1 MSEGFDEKPDD
12 EKNKIPI
19 ADTTGFL
26 TKDEERRFI
35 IDQNTQLNLK
45 TMDWFAKD
53 DLGIKN
59 FNYDLF

>member
-1 MSEGFDEKPDD
+1 MSEGYDGKPDE

-26 TKDEERRFI
+26 TKDGERRFI

-45 TMDWFAKD
+45 TMEWFAKD
-53 DLGIKN
+53 DLGIKK
-59 FNYDLF
+59 L